1 MSDSSSITGPNWY
14 AVQTLSNQEGKAKK
28 YLDKFIAIEEMD
40 DFVFDVLMPTEQ
52 ITEVKAGKK
61 SIKTRKFYPGYIFVN
76 MRLYDDDGNLLQKPW
91 YFVREGHGV
100 INFVGGDRPTPL
112 KKSEIDRILNQV
124 EESEGKESR
133 RLNMKSVKWSKST
146 KVPSRTSLAKLR
158 KSTQTGASS
167 KFPYLF
173 SGVTRLSNLNTGK
186 SREQKKANQTC
197 LRKSQVKS
205 VYNCQ
210 LALLIPHLLSVPH
223 SVRRELIL
231 WGSVKNSM
239 PRLRTKQA

>member
-28 YLDKFIAIEEMD
+28 YFDKFIAIEEMD

-76 MRLYDDDGNLLQKPW
+76 MRLYDVDGNLLQKPW

-124 EESEGKESR
+124 EESEGKE
-133 RLNMKSVKWSKST
+133 KPKIEYEIGEIVKISEIHKID
-146 KVPSRTSLAKLR
+146 
-158 KSTQTGASS
+158 QII
-167 KFPYLF
+167 
-173 SGVTRLSNLNTGK
+173 
-186 SREQKKANQTC
+186 KKAMKKHDKSDLRLLRNKYVFMKNNGLNKSARRVITIANACRARNQ
-197 LRKSQVKS
+197 KD
-205 VYNCQ
+205 
-210 LALLIPHLLSVPH
+210 
-223 SVRRELIL
+223 IL
-231 WGSVKNSM
+231 F
-239 PRLRTKQA
+239 